1 MKKTLTL
8 ILMMLGAAVFAADG
22 GFDVKNIR
30 LFTRFTP
37 VVKYEN
43 ERSRSVNG
51 KETSWLCMETT
62 FIPEARGAD
71 EDQWYDDVTMEGM
84 LVIARP
90 GKETTYIV
98 LTGKTRFF
106 TIHADGKSHVGMFFV
121 PAKILLRY
129 LGNWGGTL
137 PPVQQARVSFYAP
150 GKVLLGEGFWSAQ
163 GSGKKGRFVPS
174 NSKEYRTVAARMKE
188 YEKNYR
194 NVTTLRGGL
203 YSKEKTP
210 WIYFDYDF
218 YDLIYDNVFQQ
229 DSDSIRK

>member
-37 VVKYEN
+37 VVKYVN
-43 ERSRSVNG
+43 ESVRSKSS
-51 KETSWLCMETT
+51 KETLWLCMEAT
-62 FIPEARGAD
+62 FVPEARGSE

-84 LVIARP
+84 LVIARQ
-90 GKETTYIV
+90 GKELTYIV

-106 TIHADGKSHVGMFFV
+106 TIHADAKNHSGVFFV
-121 PAKILLRY
+121 PSKILQRY
-129 LGNWGGTL
+129 LGTWGGTL
-137 PPVQQARVSFYAP
+137 PSVQMARISFYAP
-150 GKVLLGEGFWSAQ
+150 GKILLGEGFWAQ
-163 GSGKKGRFVPS
+163 GSGKKGRFVPL
-174 NSKEYRTVAARMKE
+174 NSKDYNAVAARMKE

-194 NVTTLRGGL
+194 NIITLRGGL

-210 WIYFDYDF
+210 WSYVDYDF
-218 YDLIYDNVFQQ
+218 YDLIYDNVLQQ
-229 DSDSIRK
+229 DSDSIKK

>member
-1 MKKTLTL
+1 MRKTLAL

-22 GFDVKNIR
+22 GFDVKSIR
-30 LFTRFTP
+30 LTTRFTP

-43 ERSRSVNG
+43 ESLRSKAS
-51 KETSWLCMETT
+51 KETRWLCMETT
-62 FIPEARGAD
+62 FIPEARGTE

-90 GKETTYIV
+90 GKEVSYIV

-106 TIHADGKSHVGMFFV
+106 TIHADGKSHHGVFFV
-121 PAKILLRY
+121 PAKILFRY
-129 LGNWGGTL
+129 LGAWSGTL
-137 PPVQQARVSFYAP
+137 PPVQMARVSFYAP
-150 GKVLLGEGFWSAQ
+150 GKILLGEGYWAQ
-163 GSGKKGRFVPS
+163 GSSKKGRFVPL

-210 WIYFDYDF
+210 WSYVDYDF
-218 YDLIYDNVFQQ
+218 YDLIYDNVLQQ
-229 DSDSIRK
+229 DSDSIKK